1 MERKLKLVDTASIKN
16 RCDGQINCLASIGI
30 NMARPFYLYV
40 DVDETFVRNY
50 GTKRIP
56 MPPVIEHIKQLKLEG
71 AIMYCWSSGGAEYA
85 HASAIEFGIDNCFVG
100 FLPKPEVMLDDMRVE
115 NWANLVQVHP
125 NECPDNNIEMYREK
139 IIEKQS
145 TT

>member
-1 MERKLKLVDTASIKN
+1 
-16 RCDGQINCLASIGI
+16 
-30 NMARPFYLYV
+30 MARPFYLYV

-71 AIMYCWSSGGAEYA
+71 GIMYCWSSGGAEYA
-85 HASAIEFGIDNCFVG
+85 QKSAIEFGIENCFVG
-100 FLPKPEVMLDDMRVE
+100 FLPKPEVLLDDMRVE
-115 NWANLVQVHP
+115 TWTNLIQIHP
-125 NECPDNNIEMYREK
+125 NECPDNSIEMYREK

-145 TT
+145 KT